1 MSMDSFLVSLL
12 VTLNRINLLNELEK
26 SVNFFNVII
35 LFPSKRSMFIVNNI
49 NTLMWQITVWS
60 QQWRRQITSMIIIR
74 LASLL
79 TLNCQLPIWCYKR
92 IGSSS
97 SASVSLTLYSLL
109 SDRTCVH
116 SWIRISVNG
125 KDFINLVMK
134 MMLLVPTIRYH
145 KLTKINKYNT
155 TMDPRY

>member
-1 MSMDSFLVSLL
+1 M
-12 VTLNRINLLNELEK
+12 TLNRINLLNELEK
-26 SVNFFNVII
+26 SANLFNVII

-97 SASVSLTLYSLL
+97 FASVSLTLYSLL

-125 KDFINLVMK
+125 KDFTNLVMK
-134 MMLLVPTIRYH
+134 MMLLVPTIILISQTYQNKQVKCSNGPLVLR
-145 KLTKINKYNT
+145 LTSHTSQK
-155 TMDPRY
+155 